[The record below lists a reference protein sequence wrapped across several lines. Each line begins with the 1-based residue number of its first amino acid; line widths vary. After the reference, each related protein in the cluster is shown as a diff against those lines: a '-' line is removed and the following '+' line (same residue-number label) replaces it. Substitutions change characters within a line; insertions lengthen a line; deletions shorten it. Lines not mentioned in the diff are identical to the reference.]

1 MGVFGSQQVRRLFAA
16 TAAYFVKVDHLTPER
31 LLEGEQDLRLVYSV
45 LDTLPEKKRAVFI
58 LFELQGLSG
67 AEIADLL
74 RCPLDTVK
82 TRLHYAREAF
92 FSELE
97 NTASLVELDVNPL
110 MIRPEG
116 HGAVAADALIRL
128 AV

>member
-97 NTASLVELDVNPL
+97 HRQAAE
-110 MIRPEG
+110 
-116 HGAVAADALIRL
+116 VARSARVLHE
-128 AV
+128 